1 MQNHAELWLSH
12 YGHGPERLYFSQL
25 HQGIFLY
32 SKAWET
38 LTNIWL
44 EAVEDSEV
52 KRWLMICS
60 RIETGNQETSDFACS
75 WKNGESFLLFWEFK
89 MNAWRGVEKKKN
101 TSESDAVLIW
111 RLTAIE
117 EKSRHLLFFPISSK
131 RLPIAWRRKLLS
143 SLF

>member
-1 MQNHAELWLSH
+1 MQNYDLATMGMGLKDCISH
-12 YGHGPERLYFSQL
+12 NFTRGYFYILKHGKPWQTYDWKLLRIL
-25 HQGIFLY
+25 
-32 SKAWET
+32 
-38 LTNIWL
+38 
-44 EAVEDSEV
+44 
-52 KRWLMICS
+52 RWKDDWWYVVGLKLVTRKPVIL
-60 RIETGNQETSDFACS
+60 RGS

-89 MNAWRGVEKKKN
+89 MNAWRGVEKKRN